1 MVGDKFETDI
11 LMAANAQIDST
22 LVLTGETKLEQVEIS
37 LSDPLFHSYQQKN
50 NLYICHDLL

>member
-22 LVLTGETKLEQVEIS
+22 LVLTGETKLE
-37 LSDPLFHSYQQKN
+37 
-50 NLYICHDLL
+50 